1 MISLA
6 EVKLKSFDPRVA
18 MGIFGAMQT
27 AVSGMQAQAYALEN
41 ISGNIA
47 NSQTIGYKRID
58 TSFQDLVPDL
68 ALSSL
73 LTGGVSALS
82 QSTNSLAGS
91 YRSTGVATNIALSG
105 SGYFAVS
112 KKTADATG
120 TLQFSPTPYFTRR
133 GDFRLDVNN
142 NLVNGSGQYL
152 MGYAVDPVSGVVRD
166 GLVGTIQ
173 IPTTDLAPA
182 ATTAIKYQGN
192 LPTVPTNEA
201 QSKGSLGTSTAGTT
215 IAANGEAN
223 FLDQTISGGALTIY
237 DQSGSA
243 MTLQMR
249 WAKTS
254 TGNWD
259 LYYMSDSAATGT
271 QAKWTS
277 LGPSATFNTAGKL
290 TSASP
295 LNATLTIDGKTTGG
309 PIAITLANVSQYGDT
324 NGVFRQSSISQ
335 DGHSSASL
343 TGMEIGSQGRVYAKY
358 SNGMQVPVADIAI
371 AHFNGEEALKR
382 GDGGAYEVSDQSGEP
397 IYGMNGSSIMVGGV
411 EGSNADISQEFTRM
425 IATQQAYS
433 ANAKVISTAQEMMTE
448 AVNVIR

>member
-1 MISLA
+1 
-6 EVKLKSFDPRVA
+6 
-18 MGIFGAMQT
+18 MGILGAMQT
-27 AVSGMQAQAYALEN
+27 AVSGMQAQAYALDN

-47 NSQTIGYKRID
+47 NSQTIGFKRID

-68 ALSSL
+68 ALSTR
-73 LTGGVSALS
+73 LTGGVSAIS
-82 QSTNSLAGS
+82 QTTNSVAGAF
-91 YRSTGVATNIALSG
+91 RSTGVATNIAISG
-105 SGYFAVS
+105 DGFFAVS

-120 TLQFSPTPYFTRR
+120 TVSFSASPYFSRR
-133 GDFRLDVNN
+133 GDFSVDVNN
-142 NLVNGSGQYL
+142 NLVNGAGQYL
-152 MGYAVDPVSGVVRD
+152 MGYAIDPISGNVKDGVVK
-166 GLVGTIQ
+166 TIQ

-182 ATTAIKYQGN
+182 TTTAIDYEGN
-192 LPTVPTNEA
+192 LPVTPTNEL
-201 QSKGSLGTSTAGTT
+201 QSKGSLAATVAGATVT
-215 IAANGEAN
+215 AANEST
-223 FLDQTISGGALTIY
+223 FLDKTISGGSLTVY
-237 DQSGSA
+237 DPSGTA
-243 MTLQMR
+243 MNLQLR
-249 WAKTS
+249 WAKTGS
-254 TGNWD
+254 GQWD
-259 LYYMSDSAATGT
+259 LYYMSNSTATGT
-271 QAKWTS
+271 NPKWTS
-277 LGPSATFNTAGKL
+277 LGPSATFNASGKL

-309 PIAITLANVSQYGDT
+309 AVAITLANVSQYGDT

-343 TGMEIGSQGRVYAKY
+343 TGMEIGTQGRVYAKY
-358 SNGMQVPVADIAI
+358 SNGMQMPVADIAI

>member
-1 MISLA
+1 
-6 EVKLKSFDPRVA
+6 

-73 LTGGVSALS
+73 LTGGVSAIS
-82 QSTNSLAGS
+82 QSTNAVAGS
-91 YRSTGVATNIALSG
+91 YRSTGVSSNIALSG
-105 SGYFAVS
+105 GGYFAVS

-120 TLQFSPTPYFTRR
+120 TLQFSSTPYFTRR
-133 GDFRLDVNN
+133 GDFKRDVNN
-142 NLVNGSGQYL
+142 NLVNGAGQYL

-166 GLVGTIQ
+166 GLVSTIQ
-173 IPTTDLAPA
+173 IPTTDLSPA
-182 ATTAIKYQGN
+182 ATTSIKYQGN
-192 LPTVPTNEA
+192 LPTVPTNEL
-201 QSKGSLGTSTAGTT
+201 QSKGSLAVSTAAST
-215 IAANGEAN
+215 IAANAETD
-223 FLDQTISGGALTIY
+223 FLDKTISGGALTIY

-259 LYYMSDSAATGT
+259 LYYMSNSAATGT
-271 QAKWTS
+271 NPKWTS
-277 LGPSATFNTAGKL
+277 LGKGGIFDATGKL
-290 TSASP
+290 TSATTLS
-295 LNATLTIDGKTTGG
+295 ATLTIDGKTTGG
-309 PIAITLANVSQYGDT
+309 SVAIDLTGLSQSGDVSG
-324 NGVFRQSSISQ
+324 NFRQTNLSQ

-343 TGMEIGSQGRVYAKY
+343 SDMEIGPNGRIYAKY
-358 SNGMQVPVADIAI
+358 SNGLQVPIADIAV
-371 AHFNGEEALKR
+371 AHFNGDEALKR
-382 GDGGAYEVSDQSGEP
+382 GDGGAYQQSDQSGEP
-397 IYGMNGSSIMVGGV
+397 IYGLNGSTIMVGGL

-433 ANAKVISTAQEMMTE
+433 ANAKVITAAQEMMTE

>member
-1 MISLA
+1 
-6 EVKLKSFDPRVA
+6 

-259 LYYMSDSAATGT
+259 LYYMSDSAATG
-271 QAKWTS
+271 ANPKWTS
-277 LGPSATFNTAGKL
+277 LGQGATFDATGKITSVTTL
-290 TSASP
+290 TKS
-295 LNATLTIDGKTTGG
+295 LTIDGKTTGG
-309 PIAITLANVSQYGDT
+309 MVTIDLTGLSQSGDVT
-324 NGVFRQSSISQ
+324 GNFRQTNLSQ

-343 TGMEIGSQGRVYAKY
+343 SDMAIGPNGRIYAKY
-358 SNGMQVPVADIAI
+358 SNGLQVPVADIAV
-371 AHFNGEEALKR
+371 AHFNGDEALKR
-382 GDGGAYEVSDQSGEP
+382 GDGGAYQKSDQSGEP
-397 IYGMNGSSIMVGGV
+397 IYGLNGSTIMVGGL

-433 ANAKVISTAQEMMTE
+433 ANAKVITAAQEMMTE